1 MIKRNY
7 RNKKIKEIKPTL
19 ENLTFISPNL
29 LSINV
34 AKNYIFNFKFAA
46 KKRIENTNYLKE
58 RLSKNHLWDEI
69 IFFEKGCI
77 PYLFG
82 IKFNDKKLAEKMY
95 NLLTNNEFLVM
106 RWPDLPYEINEINN
120 QLKKRCMNRVSQTL
134 FFFIHQNLNQRKW
147 INKIERI
154 LEQNNLID

>member
-1 MIKRNY
+1 
-7 RNKKIKEIKPTL
+7 
-19 ENLTFISPNL
+19 
-29 LSINV
+29 
-34 AKNYIFNFKFAA
+34 
-46 KKRIENTNYLKE
+46 
-58 RLSKNHLWDEI
+58 
-69 IFFEKGCI
+69 
-77 PYLFG
+77 
-82 IKFNDKKLAEKMY
+82 
-95 NLLTNNEFLVM
+95 M